1 MATLFDTQKDFNMI
15 EGEGF
20 RTLSFF
26 LTYPKDKDNPDGD
39 PISKQGDR
47 TMLMPSKDAK
57 PMIGSNGKK
66 YYLKEDLWIR
76 HYQPAAI
83 EKATEH
89 IKKQLMLLKANHNLD
104 FLPFQKKIA
113 IETMIFYFSPLKSFS
128 KKKLES
134 ISNGSII
141 YKETAPDLMDNLPK
155 LLNDCLNKIFIEH
168 DGKIVRG
175 NNIFKCYSMKPG
187 VFIKLK
193 GEL

>member
-1 MATLFDTQKDFNMI
+1 MNLFNQEQKEFTMIKGDDFNI
-15 EGEGF
+15 
-20 RTLSFF
+20 LSFF
-26 LTYPKDKDNPDGD
+26 ITYPKTKGNPNGD

-47 TMLMPSKDAK
+47 TMLMPSNNAK
-57 PMIGSNGKK
+57 PMISSNGKK

-76 HYQPAAI
+76 HYQPIEI
-83 EKATEH
+83 EKATEYIKNELTE
-89 IKKQLMLLKANHNLD
+89 IKKEYKLD
-104 FLPFQKKIA
+104 FLPFKKKIA

-141 YKETAPDLMDNLPK
+141 YKDTAPDLLDNLPK
-155 LLNDCLNKIFIEH
+155 LLMDCFNKIIFEH

-175 NNIFKCYSMKPG
+175 NNIIKCYSLTPG